1 MEERDLIYIK
11 NVAEKYN
18 TYLYPELRYHVETY
32 LTHNLDKTK
41 YYAHYNLNINTLIQN
56 ILKDK
61 EILKGIKELN
71 TKTIM
76 DIISPLVE
84 KEVFIRGI

>member
-41 YYAHYNLNINTLIQN
+41 YYAHYNLNINILIQN
-56 ILKDK
+56 VIKDK
-61 EILKGIKELN
+61 EMLNGIKQIN